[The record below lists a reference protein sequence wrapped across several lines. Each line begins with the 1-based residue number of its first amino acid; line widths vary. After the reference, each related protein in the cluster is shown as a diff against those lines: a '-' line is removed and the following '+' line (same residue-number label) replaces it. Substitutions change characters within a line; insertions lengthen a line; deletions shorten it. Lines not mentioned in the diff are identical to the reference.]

1 MAANDVAQHISD
13 EDYDSDEIDTQP
25 NDSDPEN
32 PNAMVLKRL
41 QDDKARLR
49 EEIARLSALNLRDRQ
64 EFVYGAREVLYT
76 PPPRMGGWG
85 GGFTEGKLG
94 ENVRLK
100 AENESLKAENERL
113 KEFVHQQL
121 ARNAF

>member
-1 MAANDVAQHISD
+1 MAANDDAQPISD
-13 EDYDSDEIDTQP
+13 DEYDSDEIDTQP

-49 EEIARLSALNLRDRQ
+49 EEIARISAQIRRDRE
-64 EFVYGAREVLYT
+64 EFVSGAREVLY
-76 PPPRMGGWG
+76 PPRMGGWG
-85 GGFTEGKLG
+85 GGFPEGKLS

-100 AENESLKAENERL
+100 EENEAY
-113 KEFVHQQL
+113 KEFIRREL
-121 ARNAF
+121 ARHAY